1 MKKYHKILHNLLL
14 YSVFII
20 YLVILFV
27 ILFRTSHPFR
37 SMNIVPLRSILFY
50 LSGVD
55 LPAYSEREITIYSFG
70 FTNLVG
76 NIVLFIPLGVYFTL
90 FNEDK
95 GIKKNILWVF
105 VVSLSAELVQ
115 YIFKM
120 GIGDIDDVILNTFG
134 GFIGIAAYK
143 ILLVKLKDTNKVRH
157 VIEIIAPLVG
167 IVSFIVLF
175 VFNKG

>member
-1 MKKYHKILHNLLL
+1 MKKYHRILHNFLL

-20 YLVILFV
+20 YIVILFL
-27 ILFRTSHPFR
+27 ILFRTSHPSR
-37 SMNIVPLRSILFY
+37 SMNIVPLRSIFFY

-55 LPAYSEREITIYSFG
+55 IPAYSQHEITIYSFG

-143 ILLVKLKDTNKVRH
+143 ILVVKLKDTNRVRH
-157 VIEIIAPLVG
+157 AIEIIAPMVG
-167 IVSFIVLF
+167 IVSFLF
-175 VFNKG
+175 LFLYNKG